1 MNTYGS
7 ADARSTCRVGL
18 TTPPWRL
25 LRDGSM
31 PTLEIDGQQVT
42 VEDGLNLVEAAER
55 LGIEIPHYCYHKGL
69 SIAGNCRMCLVE
81 IEKVPKLQIACNTR
95 VTEGMVV
102 RTQSERVR
110 RARAAVL
117 EFLLLNHPIDCPV
130 CDQAGE
136 CKLQDYYMDYDRQPS
151 HVALNEKVRKAKAI
165 DIGPL
170 VMLDQERCILCTRC
184 IRFLEEV
191 TKTGELGICERGDRA
206 RITLFPGHR
215 LDNLYSANVV
225 DICPVG
231 ALTNK
236 EFRFRARVWYLD
248 HTPSV
253 CPTCATGCNIEIH
266 HRRDEI
272 FRFRPR
278 YNEAVN
284 TYWMCDLGRV
294 SYRRF
299 QGEGRVL
306 KPVFREGDGWREA
319 SWNEALERVIGPLRE
334 VAAKHGPASIGGIVS
349 AQATTEEAFLF
360 SRLMR
365 DLLQGRLA
373 GFAWSPS
380 EAVHDDFL
388 IDADKNPNTSGLQ
401 ALGIDAA
408 GAEALLTEASS
419 GALKA
424 LLVLRS
430 DFSESHDHE
439 LFEKL
444 AAKLELLVVLDTH
457 HHATADHAHVLLPL
471 ASFAETDGTF
481 VNRKGRIQRVRPAV
495 EPPGHARA
503 GWQVIGEL
511 SALAGGSAVAADA
524 GAVFAQIA
532 ASVPAFQ
539 SLSYEAIG
547 LAGKTLA
554 GAAA

>member
-1 MNTYGS
+1 
-7 ADARSTCRVGL
+7 
-18 TTPPWRL
+18 
-25 LRDGSM
+25 M

-55 LGIEIPHYCYHKGL
+55 LGIEIPHYCYHPGL

-136 CKLQDYYMDYDRQPS
+136 CKLQDYYMDYDLQPS
-151 HVALNEKVRKAKAI
+151 HVALNEKVRKGKAI

-191 TKTGELGICERGDRA
+191 TKTGELGICERGDRS
-206 RITLFPGHR
+206 RITLFPGQR

-236 EFRFRARVWYLD
+236 DFRFRSRVWYLD

-299 QGEGRVL
+299 RGEGRVL
-306 KPVFREGDGWREA
+306 KPAVREGDGWKEA
-319 SWNEALERVIGPLRE
+319 SWDEALQRVVGSLRE
-334 VAAKHGPASIGGIVS
+334 IGTKHGPAAVGGVVS

-360 SRLMR
+360 GRLLR
-365 DLLQGRLA
+365 DLLHARLA
-373 GFAWSPS
+373 GFAWSPPDV
-380 EAVHDDFL
+380 VHDGFL

-401 ALGIDAA
+401 ALGIDTG
-408 GAEALLTEASS
+408 GAEALLAEAAN

-424 LLVLRS
+424 LVVLRS
-430 DFSESHDHE
+430 DFSESHGPE
-439 LFEKL
+439 LLEKL
-444 AAKLELLVVLDTH
+444 AAQLELLVVLDTH

-481 VNRKGRIQRVRPAV
+481 VNRKSRVQRVRPAV
-495 EPPGHARA
+495 EAPGLARA

-511 SALAGGSAVAADA
+511 SALAGGGAVAADA
-524 GAVFAQIA
+524 CAVLAEIA
-532 ASVPAFQ
+532 AAVPAFQ
-539 SLSYEAIG
+539 SLSYESIG
-547 LAGKTLA
+547 LSGKTLA
-554 GAAA
+554 GAVA